1 MNEAK
6 SLIYIVASNT
16 SNPGDEVIH
25 GFYPT
30 RELAQ
35 NRVDAIKADED
46 YQSED
51 GDIAVGVQA
60 VFVGPEGA
68 DTHFTLR

>member
-1 MNEAK
+1 MNEVK
-6 SLIYIVASNT
+6 TSIFMVASNT

-51 GDIAVGVQA
+51 GDLAVGILAIPVTAQ
-60 VFVGPEGA
+60 GS
-68 DTHFTLR
+68 DTHLTLR